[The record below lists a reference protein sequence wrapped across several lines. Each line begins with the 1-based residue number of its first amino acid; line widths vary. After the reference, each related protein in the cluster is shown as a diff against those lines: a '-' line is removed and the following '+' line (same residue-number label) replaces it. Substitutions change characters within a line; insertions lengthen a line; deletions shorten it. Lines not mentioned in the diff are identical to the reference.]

1 MQRLRP
7 DVVAEREVFA
17 EWQKTIDGARVVC
30 VDESGI
36 VIGARVGYGY
46 APRGE
51 RCVEHA
57 PYRKG
62 KRTNLLGWVGLGRG
76 KVIAVQ
82 GYVDGDVF
90 EMFVREH
97 LAPSLLPGD
106 IVVWDNHS
114 IHKRPVL
121 REMIEARGATLV
133 PQPRYSPE
141 FNTSEP
147 MWSKVK
153 HFAKRARSETQAALH
168 EALDTAVGM
177 LTWEDSA
184 GWLRYCG
191 YTISPMA

>member
-1 MQRLRP
+1 MGWKR
-7 DVVAEREVFA
+7 AAFA
-17 EWQKTIDGARVVC
+17 EWQKTVDGARVVC

-36 VIGARVGYGY
+36 VIGARVAYGS

-62 KRTNLLGWVGLGRG
+62 KRTNLLGWIGLGRG
-76 KVIAVQ
+76 KVVAVQ

-97 LAPSLLPGD
+97 LAPSLKTGD

-121 REMIEARGATLV
+121 REMIEARGASLV

-153 HFAKRARSETQAALH
+153 HGAKRARSETQAALF
-168 EALDTAVGM
+168 EALGAAVGT

-191 YTISPMA
+191 YTISPTA